1 MEGRTLQKTNTSA
14 NALPPAQQ
22 VRILDLSPVQVPS
35 ADVHVSLTC
44 AGLHAALFGWVVV
57 LVSSAAS
64 VYEHLTVS
72 CLSVVVPV
80 PQRCSAGT
88 CFRLHLAVL

>member
-14 NALPPAQQ
+14 NALPPARQ

-44 AGLHAALFGWVVV
+44 AGLHAALSG
-57 LVSSAAS
+57 
-64 VYEHLTVS
+64 
-72 CLSVVVPV
+72 
-80 PQRCSAGT
+80 
-88 CFRLHLAVL
+88 